1 MRNFFLLELLTVS
14 MSSDTAQNPPIS
26 TTVSVTRSQTL
37 HKKGSG
43 GGDGRREKSAE
54 KRVLKKQSQVSGGMG
69 WIPTIN
75 PTPTAIAT
83 NTTTIVMTQKS
94 AEKSAEKKVLKK
106 RRQVSGSIGWIPSVT
121 LTPIATATNTTTI
134 VVTLTSR

>member
-94 AEKSAEKKVLKK
+94 AEKKVLKK